1 MYFSMSELD
10 GERRSRLLHSTIIP
24 RPIAWISSHAADG
37 RVNVAPFSFF
47 NLMSGDPPLL
57 CVCIGSRAGGLKDTA
72 RNIAATGEFVVN
84 LVAHAS
90 IERMNITAIDFEPD
104 VDESV
109 AAGIALAPSRLVS
122 VPRIAESPASYEC
135 RVRQAIDIDQSR
147 LLVVADIV
155 GAHIDDKAIVDRE
168 RMYLDPMTM
177 DLVARLHNPGW
188 YTRLADPFKLLT
200 PSLQQWRDAR
210 ATQDLPAGGPAANG
224 RQR

>member
-24 RPIAWISSHAADG
+24 RPIAWISSRAEDG

-57 CVCIGSRAGGLKDTA
+57 CVCIGSHAGRLKDTA

-109 AAGIALAPSRLVS
+109 EAGVEMVPSHQVG

-135 RVRQAIDIDQSR
+135 KVRHAFDIDQCR
-147 LLVVADIV
+147 MLIVADIV

-168 RMYLDPMTM
+168 RMYLDPMTL

-188 YTRLADPFKLLT
+188 YTRLGDPFMLLT
-200 PSLQQWRDAR
+200 PSLQQWRDAPR
-210 ATQDLPAGGPAANG
+210 GDRRKG
-224 RQR
+224 